1 MRQTLATARNP
12 LPLIP
17 LTSIKQSGSR
27 SSVAHHQ
34 QTAILDRLSSI
45 LSPSYLPLATN
56 RDGDVDEAA
65 SVQVALVG
73 AALGGL
79 GLLLGLNLETGRAVC

>member
-1 MRQTLATARNP
+1 MRQTLATGRNP

-34 QTAILDRLSSI
+34 QTAILDPPSSI
-45 LSPSYLPLATN
+45 LPAPYLPLATN
-56 RDGDVDEAA
+56 GDGDVDEAA